1 MWSLQ
6 CDDLK
11 KFKDMNEEV
20 VDSNKKKVTEIEEKD
35 EKVVELEKKLNS
47 AKS

>member
-1 MWSLQ
+1 
-6 CDDLK
+6 
-11 KFKDMNEEV
+11 MNEEV